1 MRRRRE
7 TPDAGDGRES
17 LLAGKER
24 PGDGSC
30 ASAPA
35 GIAAYGLGVR
45 FGDAVA
51 LDDVTLEVAPGE
63 LVAVSGPSGAG
74 KSTLLSSLAGV
85 LDPAAAVTGRVLV
98 AGEPVRAS
106 QAREATVALGVAV
119 VPQGNGLATVLTA
132 AENVLVPLL
141 EAGVGATEA
150 MARVREA
157 LAAVGL
163 EDSGD
168 HLVEELSGGQ
178 QQRVAVARALAARPR
193 ILLADEPTSEL
204 DHTNRERVLA
214 LLAALADDGTA
225 VVMATH
231 DLEAAAG
238 AARWVVLDE
247 GRATTRA

>member
-1 MRRRRE
+1 MRLRR
-7 TPDAGDGRES
+7 GRGGV
-17 LLAGKER
+17 A
-24 PGDGSC
+24 PNQ
-30 ASAPA
+30 PA
-35 GIAAYGLGVR
+35 GPSPVDDSTEGGEARTALAAYGLGVR
-45 FGDAVA
+45 FGEVVA

-74 KSTLLSSLAGV
+74 KSTLLSSLAGA
-85 LDPAAAVTGRVLV
+85 LDPAAGVTGRVVV
-98 AGEPVRAS
+98 AGSPVRPCD
-106 QAREATVALGVAV
+106 AREATVALGVSV

-132 AENVLVPLL
+132 TENVLVPLL
-141 EAGVGATEA
+141 EAGVRAPEA
-150 MARVREA
+150 IERTREA

-204 DHTNRERVLA
+204 DHANRELVLA
-214 LLAALADDGTA
+214 LLSELAAQGAA

-238 AARWVVLDE
+238 ATRHVVLDE
-247 GRATTRA
+247 GRATSEA